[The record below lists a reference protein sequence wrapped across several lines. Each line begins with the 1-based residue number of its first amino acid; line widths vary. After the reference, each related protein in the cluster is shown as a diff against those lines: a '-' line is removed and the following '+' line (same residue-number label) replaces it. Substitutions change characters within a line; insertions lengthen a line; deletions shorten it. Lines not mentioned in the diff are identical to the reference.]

1 MTRTPGHD
9 DAPYGD
15 SNFADL
21 ATHSP
26 VIENFGHIWWH
37 ADSAAHA
44 RLVETTVR
52 KPGKGGGNVLT
63 PTKLGSFSRTITWC
77 PTRRNAT
84 AQARPAA
91 PPPTMTNRIWSVAFF
106 AVA

>member
-1 MTRTPGHD
+1 MRTSGHD
-9 DAPYGD
+9 DAFYDD
-15 SNFADL
+15 SNVAHL
-21 ATHSP
+21 AAHSP

-37 ADSAAHA
+37 ADAAAYA
-44 RLVETTVR
+44 RLGENYGEQA
-52 KPGKGGGNVLT
+52 KMGNRNALT
-63 PTKLGSFSRTITWC
+63 PIKLGSFSRTMTWC

-91 PPPTMTNRIWSVAFF
+91 PPPTMTNRIWRVVFF